1 MAKDNLVHAHAKP
14 HFASNLEMLTG
25 ASGGYTEASPQFKTL
40 QNVAKIYICDLHW
53 KIHNYQATKQWLEEL
68 NVLGNL
74 KIPKLEDDASAS
86 SDTQP
91 KESEHKELVYEYHG
105 AARKPVEEER
115 PFVEEEGGSLLS
127 DQSAL
132 PPEFRAIRRAA
143 TMDEDAVANH
153 VTWLVKKPLEGPLG
167 LILGYVYVISP
178 PSLPGIFKI
187 GFTVQHP
194 KLKRHVKHNGCY
206 GEVDLISKAYTEY
219 AYRVEQLLLAE
230 FSNKHYQ
237 LEVRCQK
244 CKHSHRELL
253 AVDKET
259 LLKCLKKWVEF
270 IALPANDM
278 SGLLLAEAQSRIPP
292 PRSKEFFRCG
302 RPKRSPIS
310 AKKGDSQDPQT
321 ALAPSLD
328 FGAATS
334 IKKYSEVE
342 EGEVDLDK
350 LCSEVEN
357 IHLTPSKPA
366 NRRKSGQGYA

>member
-1 MAKDNLVHAHAKP
+1 ME
-14 HFASNLEMLTG
+14 LERL
-25 ASGGYTEASPQFKTL
+25 
-40 QNVAKIYICDLHW
+40 
-53 KIHNYQATKQWLEEL
+53 
-68 NVLGNL
+68 
-74 KIPKLEDDASAS
+74 
-86 SDTQP
+86 
-91 KESEHKELVYEYHG
+91 
-105 AARKPVEEER
+105 
-115 PFVEEEGGSLLS
+115 
-127 DQSAL
+127 
-132 PPEFRAIRRAA
+132 
-143 TMDEDAVANH
+143 
-153 VTWLVKKPLEGPLG
+153 
-167 LILGYVYVISP
+167 
-178 PSLPGIFKI
+178 
-187 GFTVQHP
+187 
-194 KLKRHVKHNGCY
+194 VKHNDCY

-253 AVDKET
+253 TVDKET

-278 SGLLLAEAQSRIPP
+278 SGLLLAEAQSRISPP
-292 PRSKEFFRCG
+292 GSKEFLRCG
-302 RPKRSPIS
+302 RSKRSPIS
-310 AKKGDSQDPQT
+310 AKKENSQDLQT

-342 EGEVDLDK
+342 EIEVDLDK